1 MTWKVY
7 KVVFQME
14 SPLHSGWLKVGNI
27 QRTRL
32 YVTGRMM
39 WGALTANITRIIGGN
54 YSRVGEA
61 VKKYLI
67 TSYFFPAFDE
77 NGKKVVLPSYD
88 GSLLKYTVRNIGD
101 LSDNVE
107 TYEGNLLKYTDKYVP
122 ASIIERA
129 LITCYNATAIDPNGL
144 SAEDGSLHEIE
155 LLNHKILYPLN
166 LNNDNL
172 RFGNTDA
179 HEDMMIPVNSN
190 VYLVGY
196 IFESGE
202 LPSEIKDNWFKA
214 LKMVQLGGERNYGF
228 GRLCLKRKDV
238 VAPENLD
245 VFGCELL
252 SKDKEIKVEVSQGK
266 QILANA
272 FNVNG
277 LLGVIEPFFGRSVN
291 ENGKFGEKYSS
302 SVQVSWSPGSIL
314 NENKKFNITELGLWK
329 GIS

>member
-1 MTWKVY
+1 
-7 KVVFQME
+7 ME

-88 GSLLKYTVRNIGD
+88 GNLLRYTVRILGG
-101 LSDNVE
+101 LSNNVE
-107 TYEGNLLKYTDKYVP
+107 TYDRNLLKYTDKYVP

-129 LITCYNATAIDPNGL
+129 LITCYNATAIDPNGF
-144 SAEDGSLHEIE
+144 SVEDGSLHEIE
-155 LLNHKILYPLN
+155 LLNHKTLYPLN

-172 RFGNTDA
+172 GVGNIES
-179 HEDMMIPVNSN
+179 HEDMIPVNSN
-190 VYLVGY
+190 IYLVGY
-196 IFESGE
+196 IFESSE
-202 LPSEIKDNWFKA
+202 LPSEIKDNWCKA
-214 LKMVQLGGERNYGF
+214 LKMVQLGGERSYGF
-228 GRLCLKRKDV
+228 GRLFLKGKSV
-238 VAPENLD
+238 LTLENLD
-245 VFGCELL
+245 FFGYNLL
-252 SKDKEIKVEVSQGK
+252 SADKEIKIEVSQKK

-272 FNVNG
+272 FNVND
-277 LLGVIEPFFGRSVN
+277 LLGIIEPFFGRTVN
-291 ENGKFGEKYSS
+291 EKGKFGEKYSS